1 MQAIQ
6 MQLSKKQ
13 KAFAGFFLQFWNV
26 YKILNTFR
34 KKMTLKANVFAKLQI
49 PKNVVR

>member
-13 KAFAGFFLQFWNV
+13 KDFFLQFWNV